1 MAWYRRLFNL
11 TRSDKLTRDLDRE
24 FAHHLAERR
33 DELMKSGMSAND
45 AELEARRKFGNATA
59 QKERARDFDL
69 IMWLETCL
77 ADIRY
82 ALRALRRSPAFALVA
97 ILSLALGIGANT
109 AIFSLIDAVMLKSLP
124 VSHPEQLV
132 AVKAVGA
139 GPSDYHFTNPLWE
152 AIRDRS
158 DIFAGAFATANTGF
172 DLTTGGEVRQARGEY
187 VSGDYF
193 NVLGVRAAA
202 GRLFNRADDI
212 RGCRATAVLSNAFW
226 SSEFGGDPRA
236 IGKSIELSGKRF
248 EIVGIADPAYF
259 GINVG
264 FPTQIYVPLCADAVI
279 RGNNQ
284 SLDARDNWWITI
296 TARMRPGVADAQI
309 ASRLKAISAPV
320 FESAIP
326 TNRQVKQQQNFVKTT
341 LSIEPRTAGLS
352 GFRDRYK
359 TALYTLMVVVAVVL
373 LIACGNVANLLLARA
388 RVRQREAAV
397 RLAVGAGRGRLV
409 RQLLTESLVLSIL
422 GTAAG
427 VLLGM
432 WGTRLLV
439 SLLSTGRS
447 VVSLDLTVDTRMLVF
462 TSAIAILTGILFGIV
477 PAWRSANVDPQ
488 GAMRGSGRGIT
499 SERNGFSLTKTLVAG
514 QVALSLVLLV
524 AAGLLLGS
532 FARQTSIDP
541 GFRGEGVLV
550 VQVDAGR
557 AGIAEGSRAEAFRA
571 LLERLRGVPGVRT
584 AAMTGIIPLGN
595 MAGSTLIHVDGYE
608 PQNEDDATVWI
619 DAASPRYFETIGT
632 RMVAGRD
639 FDASDTKSSPKVA
652 IVNEAVA
659 ARFYAGKNPIGQ
671 TFALDDKGNPGEK
684 YEIVG
689 VAKNAKYQSITEERS
704 ETIFFSAAQQTDGR
718 SGTAYVLRT
727 EGPTAAVIPAVRS
740 AIKDMNGLITFS
752 LGTLSELVDNSLARP
767 RVLAKLSVFFGMLA
781 LLLAIVGLYG
791 TMSYS
796 VERRRSEIGV
806 RIALGA
812 ARTRVLAMVLGEAG
826 WMVFGGIVAGIAV
839 AVGATRWISS
849 LLYGVTPTDV
859 TTYVLSGAILAVVA
873 LGASAVP
880 AWRAAR
886 LDPMEALREE

>member
-1 MAWYRRLFNL
+1 MSWYRRLFNL
-11 TRSDKLTRDLDRE
+11 TRSEEITRELDRE
-24 FAHHLAERR
+24 FAHHIAERR
-33 DELMKSGMSAND
+33 DELMKSGMNAHDADSA
-45 AELEARRKFGNATA
+45 ARRQFGNATS
-59 QKERARDFDL
+59 QKERTRDVDL
-69 IMWLETCL
+69 IMWLETCF

-82 ALRALRRSPAFALVA
+82 AFRALRRSPAFALVA

-132 AVKAVGA
+132 AVKAVAA
-139 GPSDYHFTNPLWE
+139 GPSDYYFTNPLWE
-152 AIRDRS
+152 AIRDRG
-158 DIFAGAFATANTGF
+158 DMFAGAFATANTGF
-172 DLTTGGEVRQARGEY
+172 DLTTGGEVRQTRGEY

-193 NVLGVRAAA
+193 NVLGVRAAI
-202 GRLFNRADDI
+202 GRVFNRTDDV
-212 RGCRATAVLSNAFW
+212 RGCRATAILSNAFW

-236 IGKSIELSGKRF
+236 IGKSIDLSGKRF
-248 EIVGIADPAYF
+248 EIVGVTEPAYS

-264 FPTQIYVPLCADAVI
+264 SATQVYVPLCADAVI
-279 RGNNQ
+279 RGSNKN
-284 SLDARDNWWITI
+284 LDARDNWWITI
-296 TARMRPGVADAQI
+296 TARMRPEVADAQI
-309 ASRLKAISAPV
+309 TSRLKAVSPPV
-320 FESAIP
+320 FESAVP
-326 TNRQVKQQQNFVKTT
+326 TNRQVKQQENFLKTT

-409 RQLLTESLVLSIL
+409 RQLLTESLVLSML
-422 GTAAG
+422 GTVAG

-432 WGTRLLV
+432 WGTRVLV

-447 VVSLDLTVDTRMLVF
+447 VVSLDLTVDIRILVF
-462 TSAIAILTGILFGIV
+462 TSAIAILTGVLFGIV

-499 SERNGFSLTKTLVAG
+499 GERHRFSLTKTLVAG

-532 FARQTSIDP
+532 FEKQTSIDP

-557 AGIAEGSRAEAFRA
+557 AGIAEGARPEAFRA
-571 LLERLRGVPGVRT
+571 LLDRLRAVPGVRT

-608 PQNEDDATVWI
+608 PQNDDDATVWV

-639 FDASDTKSSPKVA
+639 FGASDTRTSPKVA

-659 ARFYAGKNPIGQ
+659 ARFYAGKNPVGQ
-671 TFALDDKGNPGEK
+671 TFALDDKGNSGEK

-689 VAKNAKYQSITEERS
+689 VVKNTKYQSITEERS
-704 ETIFFSAAQQTDGR
+704 ETIFFSAAQQPDGR
-718 SGTAYVLRT
+718 TGTAYVLRT
-727 EGPTAAVIPAVRS
+727 GGPTAAVIPAVRS

-752 LGTLSELVDNSLARP
+752 LSTLNELVDNSLARP
-767 RVLAKLSVFFGMLA
+767 RLIAKLSVFFGMLA

-796 VERRRSEIGV
+796 VERRRNEIGI

-826 WMVFGGIVAGIAV
+826 WMVFGGIIAGIAI
-839 AVGATRWISS
+839 AIGATRWISS

-859 TTYVLSGAILAVVA
+859 TTYALSGAVLAVVA
-873 LGASAVP
+873 LAASAVP

-886 LDPMEALREE
+886 LDPMDALREE

>member
-1 MAWYRRLFNL
+1 MAWYHRLLNL
-11 TRSDKLTRDLDRE
+11 TRSDKLTRELDRE
-24 FAHHLAERR
+24 FSHHIAERR
-33 DELMKSGMSAND
+33 DELMNSGMNAHD
-45 AELEARRKFGNATA
+45 AAAEARRKFGNSTS
-59 QKERARDFDL
+59 QKERTRDVDL
-69 IMWLETCL
+69 IMWLETCF

-82 ALRALRRSPAFALVA
+82 AFRALRRSPAFALVA

-139 GPSDYHFTNPLWE
+139 GPSEYHFTNPLWE
-152 AIRDRS
+152 AIRDRT
-158 DIFAGAFATANTGF
+158 DMFGGTFATANTGF
-172 DLTTGGEVRQARGEY
+172 DLTTGGEVLQTRGEY

-193 NVLGVRAAA
+193 NVLGVRPAA
-202 GRLFNRADDI
+202 GRLFNRTDDI

-226 SSEFGGDPRA
+226 TSEFGGDSRA

-248 EIVGIADPAYF
+248 EIVGVADPAYS
-259 GINVG
+259 GISVG
-264 FPTQIYVPLCADAVI
+264 FPTQVYVPLCAEAVI
-279 RGNNQ
+279 SG
-284 SLDARDNWWITI
+284 SEKDLDERDNWWITI
-296 TARMRPGVADAQI
+296 TARVRPEVVEAQI

-320 FESAIP
+320 FESAMP
-326 TNRQVKQQQNFVKTT
+326 TNRNVKQQQNFLKTT
-341 LSIEPRTAGLS
+341 LSIEPRTAGLT
-352 GFRDRYK
+352 GFRDRYR

-397 RLAVGAGRGRLV
+397 RLAVGAGRSRLV
-409 RQLLTESLVLSIL
+409 RQMLTESLVLSIL

-439 SLLSTGRS
+439 SLLSIGRS
-447 VVSLDLTVDTRMLVF
+447 VVSLDLTVDIRILVF
-462 TSAIAILTGILFGIV
+462 TSAIAILTGVLFGIV

-499 SERNGFSLTKTLVAG
+499 DERRRFSLTKTLVAG

-532 FARQTSIDP
+532 FERQTSIDP

-550 VQVDAGR
+550 VHVDTRR
-557 AGIAEGSRAEAFRA
+557 AGIAEGARTEALRA
-571 LLERLRGVPGVRT
+571 LLERVGQLPGVRT

-608 PQNEDDATVWI
+608 PQNDDDATVWV

-639 FDASDTKSSPKVA
+639 FGASDTRTSPRVA

-659 ARFYAGKNPIGQ
+659 ARFYAGKNPVGQ
-671 TFALDDKGNPGEK
+671 TFALDDRGNPGEK

-689 VAKNAKYQSITEERS
+689 VVKNAKYQSITEERS
-704 ETIFFSAAQQTDGR
+704 ETIFFAAAQEADQGP
-718 SGTAYVLRT
+718 GTNYVLRT
-727 EGPTAAVIPAVRS
+727 EGPTAAVIPGVRS

-752 LGTLSELVDNSLARP
+752 LSTLNELVDNSLARP
-767 RVLAKLSVFFGMLA
+767 RLLAMLSVFFGILA
-781 LLLAIVGLYG
+781 LLLAVVGLYG

-796 VERRRSEIGV
+796 VERRRNEIGI

-812 ARTRVLAMVLGEAG
+812 ARTRVLAMVLREAG
-826 WMVFGGIVAGIAV
+826 WMVFCGIIAGIAI
-839 AVGATRWISS
+839 AIGATRWISS

-859 TTYVLSGAILAVVA
+859 TTYVLSGVLLAVVA
-873 LGASAVP
+873 IAASAVP

-886 LDPMEALREE
+886 LDPMDALREE

>member
-11 TRSDKLTRDLDRE
+11 VRSDKVTRDLDRE

-33 DELMKSGMSAND
+33 DNLVNTGKSPEEAD
-45 AELEARRKFGNATA
+45 AEARRKFGNATA
-59 QKERARDFDL
+59 QKERARDVDL
-69 IMWLETCL
+69 FTWLETCF

-109 AIFSLIDAVMLKSLP
+109 AIFSLINAVMLKSLP
-124 VSHPEQLV
+124 VVHPEQLV
-132 AVKAVGA
+132 ALKAIGA
-139 GPSDYHFTNPLWE
+139 GPSDYYFTYPLWE

-158 DIFAGAFATANTGF
+158 DMFAGAFATANTGF
-172 DLTTGGEVRQARGEY
+172 DLTTGGEVQQASGEY

-193 NVLGVRAAA
+193 NVLGVRPAA
-202 GRLFNRADDI
+202 GRLFNRTDDA
-212 RGCRATAVLSNAFW
+212 RGCRATAVLSSAFW
-226 SSEFGGDPRA
+226 SSEFGDDPRA
-236 IGKSIELSGKRF
+236 IGKQIELSGKRF
-248 EIVGIADPAYF
+248 EIVGVADPAYS

-264 FPTQIYVPLCADAVI
+264 FPTQVYVPFCADAAI
-279 RGNNQ
+279 RGSNQ
-284 SLDARDNWWITI
+284 NLDARDNWWITI
-296 TARMRPGVADAQI
+296 TARIRPEVGEAQI
-309 ASRLKAISAPV
+309 ASRLKAVSPPV

-326 TNRQVKQQQNFVKTT
+326 TNRNVKQQQNFLKTT
-341 LSIEPRTAGLS
+341 LSIEPRTAGLT
-352 GFRDRYK
+352 GFRDRYGA
-359 TALYTLMVVVAVVL
+359 ALYTLMVVVAVVL

-388 RVRQREAAV
+388 RVREREAAV

-422 GTAAG
+422 GTVAG
-427 VLLGM
+427 VLLGV

-439 SLLSTGRS
+439 SLLSVGRS
-447 VVSLDLTVDTRMLVF
+447 AVSLDLTVDIRVLAF

-488 GAMRGSGRGIT
+488 AAMRGSGRGIT
-499 SERNGFSLTKTLVAG
+499 SERRKLSLSKTLVAG

-532 FARQTSIDP
+532 FERQTSIDP
-541 GFRGEGVLV
+541 GFRGEGVLI

-557 AGIAEGSRAEAFRA
+557 AGIAEGARPDAFRA
-571 LLERLRGVPGVRT
+571 LLDRLREVPGVRT

-595 MAGSTLIHVDGYE
+595 MAGNTLIHVDGYE
-608 PQNEDDATVWI
+608 PQNEDDATVWV
-619 DAASPRYFETIGT
+619 DAASPQYFETIGT

-639 FDASDTKSSPKVA
+639 FGASDTRTSPKVA

-659 ARFYAGKNPIGQ
+659 ARFYAGRNPVGQ
-671 TFALDDKGNPGEK
+671 TFALDDKGNPGER

-689 VAKNAKYQSITEERS
+689 VVKNAKYQSITEERS
-704 ETIFFSAAQQTDGR
+704 ETIFFAAAQQTDGR
-718 SGTAYVLRT
+718 TGTDYVLRT
-727 EGPTAAVIPAVRS
+727 ARPMAAVIPAVRS
-740 AIKDMNGLITFS
+740 AIKDMNGLITFRLS
-752 LGTLSELVDNSLARP
+752 TLSGLVDNSLARP
-767 RVLAKLSVFFGMLA
+767 RLLAKLSVFFGMLA

-796 VERRRSEIGV
+796 VERRRNEIGI

-812 ARTRVLAMVLGEAG
+812 ARTRVLSMVLREAG
-826 WMVFGGIVAGIAV
+826 WMVFGGIIAGIAL
-839 AVGATRWISS
+839 AIGATRWISS

-859 TTYVLSGAILAVVA
+859 ATYVVSGAVLAAVA
-873 LGASAVP
+873 LAASAVP